1 MDKPDYDYT
10 PGDWAIG
17 KDRFSEILITSSDYR
32 SECDANHV
40 VAHILRGPRKMMV
53 ANARLIAAAP
63 ELLSVCK
70 NIASDLEAMLGS
82 GDMDGTNEVAQR
94 GVMQVMLASLQQAIA
109 KAEWGGVT
117 DDTTSQG

>member
-10 PGDWAIG
+10 PGDWSIG
-17 KDRFSEILITSSDYR
+17 KDRFSEILITSSEYR

-70 NIASDLEAMLGS
+70 NLASDFEALLGGDDFS
-82 GDMDGTNEVAQR
+82 GMNDAELFG
-94 GVMQVMLASLQQAIA
+94 VMLASLQQAIA